1 MLEEPATDKEYHA
14 GILYLTQAIFVISN
28 MADSDNRVDV
38 AGGEKVDNKNKKNAQ
53 MLKQFLF

>member
-1 MLEEPATDKEYHA
+1 
-14 GILYLTQAIFVISN
+14 

-38 AGGEKVDNKNKKNAQ
+38 AGEDKGDNKNKKNAQ